1 MRHFG
6 SRHPPAHPQARRG
19 GRDSRQPARRE
30 PQDDGLR
37 RLRARQHHAARSETA
52 VGGHRGA
59 EEGSGNRGMPLHHRS
74 GQHPRE
80 ALLRGQRTPDA
91 DDFRRHP
98 AHPGPRLDRN
108 HDLAAGGF
116 PARNQHRL
124 HRGVTPPG
132 PPNPVRSVSEY
143 HPEHSGV
150 VFFSADGTLRP
161 PDIPLI

>member
-1 MRHFG
+1 MMGFDVCAHVSITLRDPKLLSEAIEELKKVPEIDECHFITEAANILAKLYCVDNEHLMRTIFD
-6 SRHPPAHPQARRG
+6 RI
-19 GRDSRQPARRE
+19 
-30 PQDDGLR
+30 
-37 RLRARQHHAARSETA
+37 
-52 VGGHRGA
+52 
-59 EEGSGNRGMPLHHRS
+59 
-74 GQHPRE
+74 
-80 ALLRGQRTPDA
+80 
-91 DDFRRHP
+91 P

-108 HDLAAGGF
+108 HDLATGGF